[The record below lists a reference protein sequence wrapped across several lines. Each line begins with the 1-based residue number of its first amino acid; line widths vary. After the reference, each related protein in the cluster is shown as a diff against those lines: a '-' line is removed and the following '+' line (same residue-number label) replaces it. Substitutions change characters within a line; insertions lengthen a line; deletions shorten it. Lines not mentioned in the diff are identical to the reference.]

1 MSSHAEPAREPGLED
16 AIRRRLGRRSIALVG
31 LMGAGKTSVGRRL
44 ALRLGLPFR
53 DADHEIE
60 AAAGMPI
67 SDIFAAYGEPYFRDG
82 ERRVIARLLQDGP
95 QVLGTGGG
103 AFMSEETRS
112 RIAETGLSVW
122 LKADLDT
129 LMRRVRKRSNR
140 PLLKTPDPEGTMRQL
155 MSAREPVYALAD
167 LTVESREAPHER
179 VVQEIVH
186 ALDAWLS
193 EEEARL
199 TVLSHPAAQEPGL
212 GSPAM
217 PRAPALSA
225 ASPEPDLTTVH
236 VPLGDRAY
244 DILIGRGR
252 LNEAGSRARALGAR
266 AAAIVADETVAAR
279 YAEWLAG
286 ILGRHDLR
294 TSIVTVPPGESSK
307 SYAMLARVCDAILEA
322 RIERGD
328 LVIALGGGVVGDL
341 AGFAAAVVRRGM
353 RFIQVPT
360 TLLAQVDSS
369 VGGKTG
375 INSTF
380 GKNLV
385 GAFHQPSLV
394 IADTALLDTL
404 PPREIRAGYAEVV
417 KYGLIDDEAFFSWC
431 EDNWRGVFSGGPQR
445 DHAVAQSCRAKAAV
459 VARDER
465 EEGDRALLNLGHTFG
480 HALERIVGY
489 DGARLIHGEAVAIG
503 LALAFRFSAR
513 LGLCPTSDAERVA
526 RHLATVGLPTRL
538 EDVPGGCGTA
548 EALVE
553 AMAQD
558 KKVKA
563 GALTFILARGIG
575 QSFIAPG
582 VEAEAVRAFLAQ
594 ELED

>member
-1 MSSHAEPAREPGLED
+1 MSPHAEPAREPGVED

-193 EEEARL
+193 EEETRL
-199 TVLSHPAAQEPGL
+199 TVLSHPTAREPGL
-212 GSPAM
+212 GGPST
-217 PRAPALSA
+217 PRAPAVGDA
-225 ASPEPDLTTVH
+225 APEPDSTNVH

-252 LNEAGSRARALGAR
+252 LDEAGWRAKALGAR

-279 YAEWLAG
+279 YAERLAG

-404 PPREIRAGYAEVV
+404 PPR
-417 KYGLIDDEAFFSWC
+417 
-431 EDNWRGVFSGGPQR
+431 
-445 DHAVAQSCRAKAAV
+445 
-459 VARDER
+459 
-465 EEGDRALLNLGHTFG
+465 
-480 HALERIVGY
+480 
-489 DGARLIHGEAVAIG
+489 
-503 LALAFRFSAR
+503 
-513 LGLCPTSDAERVA
+513 
-526 RHLATVGLPTRL
+526 
-538 EDVPGGCGTA
+538 
-548 EALVE
+548 
-553 AMAQD
+553 
-558 KKVKA
+558 
-563 GALTFILARGIG
+563 
-575 QSFIAPG
+575 
-582 VEAEAVRAFLAQ
+582 
-594 ELED
+594 